1 MLTAILLV
9 RPQPFV
15 LGLVCLILLVTT
27 NSMAKVYDVTETSDW
42 PVPLPGY
49 SLRQALNAAN
59 EDAQVDVINIP
70 EGIYTLYMSG
80 ADEDNNV
87 SGDLDVKNN
96 LFIVGKGPEKT
107 FIDGSG
113 ITRVLHIVQAG
124 VSVGL
129 VNLTIQNGKVTNSH
143 NQAHGA
149 GILNKGSLSLY
160 NVGIKNNT
168 NAADNNFGGGIYN
181 DGVLTITNATLSGNQ
196 ALSGGAIYTNNSAQT
211 GIERSLLVNN
221 RASSRA
227 SAIES
232 YGSLQVTNTTV
243 DGNVSTYGS
252 AIHLAFGTADIS
264 FCTITNNTPGTASAA
279 LELGLAS
286 LNLHQTLLA
295 ANQSTDAI
303 KRNCSYKIADATYNL
318 EDANTCG
325 FSTATNLVNTDPK
338 LGPLQDNGGPTQTRA
353 LAAGSPAIDYV
364 KINTGV
370 IVDQRGFT
378 RPVGPWADIGAY
390 EYERD
395 VSTFCFPIR
404 SPDGETAIICL

>member
-1 MLTAILLV
+1 MFTATLSVRSLLLFLALAGLSLLTAMESGAI
-9 RPQPFV
+9 
-15 LGLVCLILLVTT
+15 
-27 NSMAKVYDVTETSDW
+27 DVTETSDW

-59 EDAQVDVINIP
+59 EDTQTDVINIP
-70 EGIYTLYMSG
+70 EGIYTLNKSD
-80 ADEDNNV
+80 ADEDNNLD
-87 SGDLDVKNN
+87 GDLDVKNSVY
-96 LFIVGKGPEKT
+96 IVGKGPEKT

-113 ITRVLHIVQAG
+113 LTRVLHIVQTD

-129 VNLTIQNGKVTNSH
+129 VNLTIQNGKVTNNH
-143 NQAHGA
+143 NQPHGA
-149 GILNKGSLSLY
+149 GILNKGILSLY

-181 DGVLTITNATLSGNQ
+181 DGVLTIINATLSGNL

-211 GIERSLLVNN
+211 AIERSLLVNN
-221 RASSRA
+221 WAYSRA

-232 YGSLQVTNTTV
+232 FGSLQVTNTTV
-243 DGNVSTYGS
+243 DGNASTYGS
-252 AIHLAFGTADIS
+252 AIHLAFGTTHIS
-264 FCTITNNTPGTASAA
+264 FCTITNNTSGAASAA
-279 LELGLAS
+279 IEWGLAS

-295 ANQSTDAI
+295 ANQSAGSI

-325 FSTATNLVNTDPK
+325 FSPATNLVDTDPK

-353 LAAGSPAIDYV
+353 LAADSPAIDYV

-390 EYERD
+390 EYEPPPL
-395 VSTFCFPIR
+395 CFPVK
-404 SPDGETAIICL
+404 SPDGKSAIICL

>member
-70 EGIYTLYMSG
+70 EGIYTLNKSG
-80 ADEDNNV
+80 ADEDNNID
-87 SGDLDVKNN
+87 GDLDVKNSVY
-96 LFIVGKGPEKT
+96 IVGEGPEKT

-129 VNLTIQNGKVTNSH
+129 VNLTIQNGMVTNTH
-143 NQAHGA
+143 NQPHGA
-149 GILNKGSLSLY
+149 GILNKATLSLY

-168 NAADNNFGGGIYN
+168 NAADNNLGGGIYN
-181 DGVLTITNATLSGNQ
+181 DGVLTITNATISGNQ
-196 ALSGGAIYTNNSAQT
+196 ALSGGAIYTNNSSET
-211 GIERSLLVNN
+211 NIERSLLANN
-221 RASSRA
+221 QASKG
-227 SAIES
+227 SAVES
-232 YGSLQVTNTTV
+232 YGNLQVQNTTV
-243 DGNVSTYGS
+243 HGNLAFFGST
-252 AIHLAFGTADIS
+252 IHLAFGTADIS
-264 FCTITNNTPGTASAA
+264 FCTVTNNSSGFSSAA
-279 LELGLAS
+279 LEWGLAS
-286 LNLHQTLLA
+286 LTLRQTILT
-295 ANQSTDAI
+295 ANQPADSI
-303 KRNCSYKIADATYNL
+303 KRNCSNKIADATYNL

-325 FSTATNLVNTDPK
+325 FSTATNLINTDPK

-353 LAAGSPAIDYV
+353 LAADSPAIDYV
-364 KINTGV
+364 RVNTGV

-404 SPDGETAIICL
+404 SPDGKTAIICL